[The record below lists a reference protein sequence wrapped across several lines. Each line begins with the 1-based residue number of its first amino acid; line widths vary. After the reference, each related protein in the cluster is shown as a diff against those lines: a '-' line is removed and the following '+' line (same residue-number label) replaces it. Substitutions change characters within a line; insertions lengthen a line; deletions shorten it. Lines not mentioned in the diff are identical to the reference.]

1 MRFDVN
7 VHVNVHFA
15 DLQYILERLTHMA
28 IQLDEL
34 EATLSRNTD
43 ATDSIV
49 VLITTLRQD
58 ILNAGTDPVKL
69 KEVTDKLQANTDK
82 LAAAAVA
89 NT

>member
-1 MRFDVN
+1 MRFDID
-7 VHVNVHFA
+7 VHVHFS
-15 DLQYILERLTHMA
+15 DLQFIVERLTHMA

-34 EATLSRNTD
+34 EATLARNTD
-43 ATDSIV
+43 ATDSVV

-58 ILNAGTDPVKL
+58 IIDAGTDPVKL

>member
-1 MRFDVN
+1 MRLDI
-7 VHVNVHFA
+7 NVHFS
-15 DLQYILERLTHMA
+15 DLPHILERLTKMA

-34 EATLSRNTD
+34 EATLARNTD
-43 ATDSIV
+43 ATDSVV

-58 ILNAGTDPVKL
+58 IINAGTDPVKL

-82 LAAAAVA
+82 LAAAAIA

>member
-1 MRFDVN
+1 MHLDIN
-7 VHVNVHFA
+7 VHVHFS
-15 DLQYILERLTHMA
+15 DLQFILERLTQMA

-34 EATLSRNTD
+34 EATLARNTD
-43 ATDSIV
+43 ATDSVV

-58 ILNAGTDPVKL
+58 IIDAGTDPVKL

-82 LAAAAVA
+82 LAAATVA